1 MSITLRSPLSPDEVS
16 ARLKAQTDSAWVLF
30 HSRPLVGW
38 VRPNAMRV
46 RKVILLRNS
55 FQKSLSATF
64 EGDGAG
70 TLIRCRFSMFPH
82 VLTFLAVFLFGF
94 AGMVLYPVM
103 GAVQGT
109 VVTDATPYLMGG
121 GVLLLGVLLAMIGSW
136 LARDD
141 ERFLTDFVV
150 RTTDAAVVG

>member
-16 ARLKAQTDSAWVLF
+16 ARMKAQTNSAWVLF
-30 HSRPLVGW
+30 HNRPLVGW
-38 VRPNAMRV
+38 VRPGEMRV

-70 TLIRCRFSMFPH
+70 TLIRCRFSILPH

-109 VVTDATPYLMGG
+109 PVTDTSPYVMGG
-121 GVLLLGVLLAMIGSW
+121 GVLLLGVVLAMIGSW

-150 RTTDAAVVG
+150 RATEAAVVG

>member
-1 MSITLRSPLSPDEVS
+1 MSITLRSPHSPAEVS

-70 TLIRCRFSMFPH
+70 TLIRCRFSIFPH
-82 VLTFLAVFLFGF
+82 VLTFLAVFLLGF
-94 AGMVLYPVM
+94 AGMVLYPVI

-109 VVTDATPYLMGG
+109 VVTDTTPYLMGG
-121 GVLLLGVLLAMIGSW
+121 GVLLLGVVLAMIGSW

-150 RTTDAAVVG
+150 RTTEAAVVG